1 MDENNIEIILW
12 LNGKTKENS
21 FKFNIKDYKNISLR
35 RLKESIEKY
44 IKNNNLEYKILEIFH
59 KSNFQITNIYTTK
72 ELELG
77 DYDIPYLNKDEILFF
92 SIDNL
97 FFKISNHYYQ
107 YEFIKP
113 IKSGGFGEIF
123 YAKHVISQKEY
134 AIKKIDT
141 SNFSNEEIYNISR
154 EYMILK
160 NFHHK
165 NIIKSYNSFNYQNT
179 FYTIMDYAKGGEL
192 TNLLNEKKILN
203 EKETKI
209 IFKQIYDAVKYMHSQ
224 NIIHRDL
231 KPNNILFLD
240 EEKTQIVIIDFG
252 ISGFSNGK
260 FKENI
265 KAGTLLF
272 LPPEIVGHNN
282 YSSDIKLD
290 IWALG
295 IILFRM
301 LQGFYPFESKKEKDI
316 IHKILTMNIKFN
328 NKIKISNLCKELISK
343 MLEKN
348 YLYRI
353 DTDSELFQK
362 WFDQED
368 NINNLNVN
376 NDNVVVLYSNK
387 KNINDLNVHHVF
399 NKKKNVIYKSI
410 FPHSKIL
417 IKKNESMKN
426 YKINKY
432 DNENQLINKF
442 HLKNILFK
450 AKCPI
455 KKTNSFFPKIHP
467 NSNLI
472 SINNS
477 TLNDSLDDLSYIK
490 NSKINLYSQEKKKL
504 NKNISF
510 PVLKSNKSNYNKK
523 LYNIKFKK

>member
-44 IKNNNLEYKILEIFH
+44 IKNNNLEYKILEISH

-272 LPPEIVGHNN
+272 LPPEFVGKNN
-282 YSSDIKLD
+282 FSSDIKLD

-316 IHKILTMNIKFN
+316 VNKILTMDIKFN
-328 NKIKISNLCKELISK
+328 NKIKISNLCKELICR

-362 WFDQED
+362 WFEQED
-368 NINNLNVN
+368 NNNLNVN
-376 NDNVVVLYSNK
+376 NDNIDLYSNNK
-387 KNINDLNVHHVF
+387 KINDLNNLRF
-399 NKKKNVIYKSI
+399 INKKKNIIFSSIY
-410 FPHSKIL
+410 PHSKMI
-417 IKKNESMKN
+417 IKKNESINNKKN
-426 YKINKY
+426 NNNDI
-432 DNENQLINKF
+432 NENKIVNKF
-442 HLKNILFK
+442 HLKNISFK
-450 AKCPI
+450 FKRI
-455 KKTNSFFPKIHP
+455 LKQKTFLPKIQS
-467 NSNLI
+467 NNNLI
-472 SINNS
+472 RINNS
-477 TLNDSLDDLSYIK
+477 TLNNSLDEISSMK
-490 NSKINLYSQEKKKL
+490 NSTIKLYSKEKKKL
-504 NKNISF
+504 NKNISC
-510 PVLKSNKSNYNKK
+510 PVIKINKSNYNKK
-523 LYNIKFKK
+523 LNNMKIKK